1 MVMGKSCLNCENPV
15 TEKFCGICG
24 HNQELKR
31 IDKSYAF
38 QELLNLIGIEKG
50 FLFSC
55 KELLIKP
62 GITIQEYIN
71 KNRQRVTKPITFLIL
86 SSVIYTLIY
95 HYFKTENPYSEL
107 SKKMYGDSSINNIMN
122 WIQENYGY
130 ANLIMILPITLW
142 SMLLFSKYKY
152 NFYETFVLIC
162 FVMGMGM
169 LIFSLEPI
177 LNWFS
182 IKTFFINESIVLII
196 AFLYMGWAIGQSYEK
211 KIINYIKGI
220 FTYSLGF
227 ITFQIVTFGIGLAYD
242 IIKNK

>member
-1 MVMGKSCLNCENPV
+1 MTKACLNCGNPV
-15 TEKFCGICG
+15 IEKFCENCG

-62 GITIQEYIN
+62 EITIQEYIN
-71 KNRQRVTKPITFLIL
+71 KNRQKVTKPVTFLII
-86 SSVIYTLIY
+86 SSIIYTLIS

-107 SKKMYGDSSINNIMN
+107 SKKIYGDSSINNIMN

-142 SMLLFSKYKY
+142 SMLLFRKYKY

-182 IKTFFINESIVLII
+182 IKTFIINESIVLII

-211 KIINYIKGI
+211 KIKNYIKGI
-220 FTYSLGF
+220 FTYSFGF

-242 IIKNK
+242 IITNK

>member
-1 MVMGKSCLNCENPV
+1 
-15 TEKFCGICG
+15 
-24 HNQELKR
+24 
-31 IDKSYAF
+31 
-38 QELLNLIGIEKG
+38 
-50 FLFSC
+50 
-55 KELLIKP
+55 
-62 GITIQEYIN
+62 
-71 KNRQRVTKPITFLIL
+71 
-86 SSVIYTLIY
+86 
-95 HYFKTENPYSEL
+95 
-107 SKKMYGDSSINNIMN
+107 MN

-142 SMLLFSKYKY
+142 SMLLFRKYKY

-182 IKTFFINESIVLII
+182 IKTFIINESIVLII

-211 KIINYIKGI
+211 KIKNYIKGI
-220 FTYSLGF
+220 FTYSFGF

-242 IIKNK
+242 IITNK